1 MRLKTKNERNYV
13 SLEDDNIYVDDNIC
27 DICKKA
33 DGKLN
38 AIVSC
43 AKNVY

>member
-1 MRLKTKNERNYV
+1 MREIKLAWK
-13 SLEDDNIYVDDNIC
+13 SSVDDIC

-38 AIVSC
+38 AIVSY

>member
-1 MRLKTKNERNYV
+1 MREITLAWK
-13 SLEDDNIYVDDNIC
+13 SSVDDNIC

-38 AIVSC
+38 AIVSY